1 MNKAINCMLIILA
14 FVMCISCGSYNT
26 ATMYADADTIS
37 IDGATRC
44 DSLLFS
50 DFFKAPKVVLLET
63 KPECVVQ
70 NIRSLEIY
78 KEDIYILDD
87 RANKLYVFDGNGKF
101 KRTISSPGRGHG
113 EYMKLADFSIDRTKE
128 IIYLLDEATDEILKF
143 RLDDYKFLSSIKAV
157 QNGYLTY
164 CMQEIGGKIYLNR
177 SSVLEKEKYEL
188 REIDERNGKQVGKFL
203 KSDDYNHG
211 WNFPLSLE
219 HSNFY
224 SKNSQSPKY
233 IGLFS
238 NLIMNVT
245 ADGVSAAYIVD
256 SRKFVN
262 KDEVLMMQRIAEGK
276 LEKIDFSG
284 IYSQKRIHQISRFIE
299 SSSKVF
305 FQYLEGDERN
315 YLVYDKASG
324 KTKTS
329 SLFMDDYVSDKNMIP
344 MDFCYS
350 DEQGVVAL
358 LKPCFMPHF
367 IKYIIDGGK
376 MRTHLDNYSRLIKLN
391 KDSNPVLF
399 FQIEEVGEVWIR
411 SLSLHHSKGK
421 RQALNMISHVLMYDD
436 GSCHTW

>member
-1 MNKAINCMLIILA
+1 MNKAINCMFIILA

-44 DSLLFS
+44 DSLIFS
-50 DFFKAPKVVLLET
+50 DFFKAPKLVLLET

-87 RANKLYVFDGNGKF
+87 RANKLYIFDGNGKF

-143 RLDDYKFLSSIKAV
+143 SLNDYKFLSSIKAV

-256 SRKFVN
+256 SRKFVD
-262 KDEVLMMQRIAEGK
+262 KEEVLKMQKIAEGK

-299 SSSKVF
+299 SPSKVF

-350 DEQGVVAL
+350 DERGVVAL

-367 IKYIIDGGK
+367 IKYIINGGK

-399 FQIEEVGEVWIR
+399 FHEY
-411 SLSLHHSKGK
+411 K
-421 RQALNMISHVLMYDD
+421 
-436 GSCHTW
+436 

>member
-1 MNKAINCMLIILA
+1 MNKAINCMFIILV

-44 DSLLFS
+44 DSLIFS

-78 KEDIYILDD
+78 KEDIYILDA
-87 RANKLYVFDGNGKF
+87 RANKLYIFDGNGKF

-128 IIYLLDEATDEILKF
+128 VIYLLDEATDEILKF

-299 SSSKVF
+299 SPSKVF

-329 SLFMDDYVSDKNMIP
+329 SLFMNDYVSDKNMIP

-350 DEQGVVAL
+350 DERGVVAL

-399 FQIEEVGEVWIR
+399 FHEY
-411 SLSLHHSKGK
+411 K
-421 RQALNMISHVLMYDD
+421 
-436 GSCHTW
+436 

>member
-1 MNKAINCMLIILA
+1 MNKAINCMFIILA

-44 DSLLFS
+44 DSLIFS

-87 RANKLYVFDGNGKF
+87 RANKLYIFDGNGKF

-143 RLDDYKFLSSIKAV
+143 SLNDYKFLSSIKAV

-177 SSVLEKEKYEL
+177 SSVSEKEKYEL

-256 SRKFVN
+256 SRKFVD
-262 KDEVLMMQRIAEGK
+262 KEEVLKMQGIAEGK
-276 LEKIDFSG
+276 LEKIDFSD

-299 SSSKVF
+299 SPSKVF

-350 DEQGVVAL
+350 DERGVVAL

-367 IKYIIDGGK
+367 IKYIINGGK

-399 FQIEEVGEVWIR
+399 FHEY
-411 SLSLHHSKGK
+411 K
-421 RQALNMISHVLMYDD
+421 
-436 GSCHTW
+436 

>member
-1 MNKAINCMLIILA
+1 MNKAINCMFIILA

-44 DSLLFS
+44 DSLIFS

-113 EYMKLADFSIDRTKE
+113 EYMKLADFSINRTKE

-143 RLDDYKFLSSIKAV
+143 SLDDYKFLSSIKAV

-164 CMQEIGGKIYLNR
+164 SMQEIGGKIYLNR

-256 SRKFVN
+256 SRKFVD
-262 KDEVLMMQRIAEGK
+262 KEEVLKMQKIAEGK

-299 SSSKVF
+299 SPSKVF

-350 DEQGVVAL
+350 DERGVVAL

-399 FQIEEVGEVWIR
+399 FHEY
-411 SLSLHHSKGK
+411 K
-421 RQALNMISHVLMYDD
+421 
-436 GSCHTW
+436 

>member
-1 MNKAINCMLIILA
+1 MNKAINCMFIILV

-44 DSLLFS
+44 DSLIFS

-113 EYMKLADFSIDRTKE
+113 EYMKLADFSIDRTKD

-143 RLDDYKFLSSIKAV
+143 SLNDYKFLSSIKAV

-177 SSVLEKEKYEL
+177 SSVSEKEKYEL
-188 REIDERNGKQVGKFL
+188 REIDERNGKQMGKFL

-256 SRKFVN
+256 SRKFVD
-262 KDEVLMMQRIAEGK
+262 KEEVLKMQKIAEGK

-299 SSSKVF
+299 SPSKVF

-344 MDFCYS
+344 IDFCYS
-350 DEQGVVAL
+350 DERGIVAL

-367 IKYIIDGGK
+367 IKYIINGGK

-399 FQIEEVGEVWIR
+399 FHEY
-411 SLSLHHSKGK
+411 K
-421 RQALNMISHVLMYDD
+421 
-436 GSCHTW
+436 

>member
-1 MNKAINCMLIILA
+1 MNKAINCMFIILA

-44 DSLLFS
+44 DSLIFS

-128 IIYLLDEATDEILKF
+128 VIYLLDEATDEILKF
-143 RLDDYKFLSSIKAV
+143 SLDDYKFLSSIKAV

-164 CMQEIGGKIYLNR
+164 SMQEIGGKIYLNR

-256 SRKFVN
+256 SRKFVD
-262 KDEVLMMQRIAEGK
+262 KEEVLKMQKIAEGK

-299 SSSKVF
+299 SPSKVF

-350 DEQGVVAL
+350 DERGGVAL

-367 IKYIIDGGK
+367 MKYIINGGK

-399 FQIEEVGEVWIR
+399 FHEY
-411 SLSLHHSKGK
+411 K
-421 RQALNMISHVLMYDD
+421 
-436 GSCHTW
+436 

>member
-1 MNKAINCMLIILA
+1 MNKAINCMFIILA

-44 DSLLFS
+44 DSLIFS

-245 ADGVSAAYIVD
+245 ADGVFAAYIVD
-256 SRKFVN
+256 SRNFVN

-299 SSSKVF
+299 SPSKVF

-329 SLFMDDYVSDKNMIP
+329 SLFMNDYVSDKNMIP

-350 DEQGVVAL
+350 DERGVVAL

-399 FQIEEVGEVWIR
+399 FHEY
-411 SLSLHHSKGK
+411 K
-421 RQALNMISHVLMYDD
+421 
-436 GSCHTW
+436 

>member
-1 MNKAINCMLIILA
+1 MNKAINCMFIILA

-44 DSLLFS
+44 DSLIFS

-128 IIYLLDEATDEILKF
+128 VIYLLDEATDEILKF
-143 RLDDYKFLSSIKAV
+143 SLDDYKFLSSIKAV

-164 CMQEIGGKIYLNR
+164 SMQEIGGKIYLNR

-188 REIDERNGKQVGKFL
+188 REIDECNGKQVGKFL

-256 SRKFVN
+256 SRKFVD

-299 SSSKVF
+299 SPSKVF

-350 DEQGVVAL
+350 DERGVVAL

-367 IKYIIDGGK
+367 IKYIINGGK

-399 FQIEEVGEVWIR
+399 FHEY
-411 SLSLHHSKGK
+411 K
-421 RQALNMISHVLMYDD
+421 
-436 GSCHTW
+436 

>member
-1 MNKAINCMLIILA
+1 MNKAINCMFIILV

-44 DSLLFS
+44 DSLIFS

-87 RANKLYVFDGNGKF
+87 RANKLYIFDGNGKF

-128 IIYLLDEATDEILKF
+128 VIYLLDEATDEILKF

-256 SRKFVN
+256 SRKFVD
-262 KDEVLMMQRIAEGK
+262 KEEVLKMQKIAEGK

-299 SSSKVF
+299 SPSKVF

-329 SLFMDDYVSDKNMIP
+329 NLFMDDYVSDKNMIP

-350 DEQGVVAL
+350 DERGVVAL

-367 IKYIIDGGK
+367 IKYIINGGK

-399 FQIEEVGEVWIR
+399 FHEY
-411 SLSLHHSKGK
+411 K
-421 RQALNMISHVLMYDD
+421 
-436 GSCHTW
+436 

>member
-1 MNKAINCMLIILA
+1 MNKAINCMFIILA

-44 DSLLFS
+44 DSLIFS

-143 RLDDYKFLSSIKAV
+143 SLDDYKFLSSIKAV

-256 SRKFVN
+256 SRKFVD
-262 KDEVLMMQRIAEGK
+262 KEGVLKMQKIAEGK

-299 SSSKVF
+299 SPSKVF

-350 DEQGVVAL
+350 DERGVVAL

-367 IKYIIDGGK
+367 IKYIINGGK

-399 FQIEEVGEVWIR
+399 FHEY
-411 SLSLHHSKGK
+411 K
-421 RQALNMISHVLMYDD
+421 
-436 GSCHTW
+436 

>member
-1 MNKAINCMLIILA
+1 MNKAINCMFIILA

-44 DSLLFS
+44 DSLIFS

-113 EYMKLADFSIDRTKE
+113 EYMKLADFSIDRTKD

-143 RLDDYKFLSSIKAV
+143 SLNDYKFLSSIKAV

-177 SSVLEKEKYEL
+177 SSVSEKEKYEL

-262 KDEVLMMQRIAEGK
+262 KEEVLKMQGIAEGK
-276 LEKIDFSG
+276 LEKIDFSD

-299 SSSKVF
+299 SPSKVF

-329 SLFMDDYVSDKNMIP
+329 SLFMDNYVSDKNMIP

-350 DEQGVVAL
+350 DERGVVAL

-367 IKYIIDGGK
+367 IKYIINGGK

-399 FQIEEVGEVWIR
+399 FHEY
-411 SLSLHHSKGK
+411 K
-421 RQALNMISHVLMYDD
+421 
-436 GSCHTW
+436 

>member
-1 MNKAINCMLIILA
+1 MKKRNLLMIPCAALAIID
-14 FVMCISCGSYNT
+14 MCISCGSYNA

-44 DSLLFS
+44 DSLIFS

-128 IIYLLDEATDEILKF
+128 VIYLLDEATDEILKF
-143 RLDDYKFLSSIKAV
+143 SLDDYKFLSSIKAV

-164 CMQEIGGKIYLNR
+164 SMQEIGGKIYLNR

-299 SSSKVF
+299 SPSKVF

-350 DEQGVVAL
+350 DERGVVAL

-367 IKYIIDGGK
+367 IKYIINGGK

-399 FQIEEVGEVWIR
+399 FHEY
-411 SLSLHHSKGK
+411 K
-421 RQALNMISHVLMYDD
+421 
-436 GSCHTW
+436 

>member
-1 MNKAINCMLIILA
+1 MNKAINCMFIILA

-44 DSLLFS
+44 DSLIFS

-143 RLDDYKFLSSIKAV
+143 SLNDYKFLSSIKAV

-177 SSVLEKEKYEL
+177 SSVSEKEKYEL

-256 SRKFVN
+256 SRKFVD
-262 KDEVLMMQRIAEGK
+262 KEEVLKMQKIAEGK

-299 SSSKVF
+299 SPSKVF

-315 YLVYDKASG
+315 YLVYDKVSG

-329 SLFMDDYVSDKNMIP
+329 SLFMDDYVSEKNMIP

-350 DEQGVVAL
+350 DERGVVAL

-367 IKYIIDGGK
+367 IKYIINGGK

-399 FQIEEVGEVWIR
+399 FHEY
-411 SLSLHHSKGK
+411 K
-421 RQALNMISHVLMYDD
+421 
-436 GSCHTW
+436 

>member
-1 MNKAINCMLIILA
+1 MNKAINCMFIILA

-63 KPECVVQ
+63 KPVCVVQ

-299 SSSKVF
+299 SPSKVF

-329 SLFMDDYVSDKNMIP
+329 SLFMDNYVSDKNMIP

-350 DEQGVVAL
+350 DERGVVAL

-399 FQIEEVGEVWIR
+399 FHEY
-411 SLSLHHSKGK
+411 K
-421 RQALNMISHVLMYDD
+421 
-436 GSCHTW
+436 

>member
-1 MNKAINCMLIILA
+1 MNKAINCMFIILA

-44 DSLLFS
+44 DSLIFS

-143 RLDDYKFLSSIKAV
+143 SLDDYKFLSSIKAV

-177 SSVLEKEKYEL
+177 SSVSEKEKYEL

-262 KDEVLMMQRIAEGK
+262 KEEVLKMQGIAEGK
-276 LEKIDFSG
+276 LEKIDFSD

-299 SSSKVF
+299 SPSKVF

-329 SLFMDDYVSDKNMIP
+329 SLFMDNYVSDKNMIP

-350 DEQGVVAL
+350 DERGVVAL

-367 IKYIIDGGK
+367 IKYIINGGK

-399 FQIEEVGEVWIR
+399 FHEY
-411 SLSLHHSKGK
+411 K
-421 RQALNMISHVLMYDD
+421 
-436 GSCHTW
+436 

>member
-1 MNKAINCMLIILA
+1 MNKAINCMFIILA

-44 DSLLFS
+44 DSLIFS

-128 IIYLLDEATDEILKF
+128 VIYLLDEATDEILKF
-143 RLDDYKFLSSIKAV
+143 SLDDYKFLSSIKAV

-256 SRKFVN
+256 SRKFVD
-262 KDEVLMMQRIAEGK
+262 KEEVLKMQKIAEGK

-299 SSSKVF
+299 SPSKVF

-350 DEQGVVAL
+350 DERGVVAL

-367 IKYIIDGGK
+367 IKYIINGGK
-376 MRTHLDNYSRLIKLN
+376 MRTHLDNYNRLMKLN

-399 FQIEEVGEVWIR
+399 FHEY
-411 SLSLHHSKGK
+411 K
-421 RQALNMISHVLMYDD
+421 
-436 GSCHTW
+436 

>member
-1 MNKAINCMLIILA
+1 MNKAINCMFIILA

-44 DSLLFS
+44 DSLIFS

-128 IIYLLDEATDEILKF
+128 VIYLLDEATDEILKF
-143 RLDDYKFLSSIKAV
+143 SLNDYKFLSSIKAV

-256 SRKFVN
+256 SRKFVD
-262 KDEVLMMQRIAEGK
+262 KEEVLKMQKIAEGK

-299 SSSKVF
+299 SPSKVF

-350 DEQGVVAL
+350 DERGVVAL

-367 IKYIIDGGK
+367 IKYIINGGK

-399 FQIEEVGEVWIR
+399 FHEY
-411 SLSLHHSKGK
+411 K
-421 RQALNMISHVLMYDD
+421 
-436 GSCHTW
+436 

>member
-1 MNKAINCMLIILA
+1 MNKAINCMFIILA

-44 DSLLFS
+44 DSLIFS

-101 KRTISSPGRGHG
+101 KGTISSPGRGHG

-143 RLDDYKFLSSIKAV
+143 SLNDYKFLSSIKAV

-177 SSVLEKEKYEL
+177 SSVSEKEKYEL

-256 SRKFVN
+256 SRKFVD
-262 KDEVLMMQRIAEGK
+262 KEEVLMMQRIAEGK

-299 SSSKVF
+299 SPSKVF

-350 DEQGVVAL
+350 DERGVVAL

-367 IKYIIDGGK
+367 IKYIINGGK

-399 FQIEEVGEVWIR
+399 FHEY
-411 SLSLHHSKGK
+411 K
-421 RQALNMISHVLMYDD
+421 
-436 GSCHTW
+436 

>member
-1 MNKAINCMLIILA
+1 MNKAINCMFIILV

-44 DSLLFS
+44 DSLIFS

-128 IIYLLDEATDEILKF
+128 VIYLLDEATDEILKF
-143 RLDDYKFLSSIKAV
+143 SLDDYKFLSSIKAV

-203 KSDDYNHG
+203 KSDDYNNG

-256 SRKFVN
+256 SRKFVD
-262 KDEVLMMQRIAEGK
+262 KEEVLKMQKIAEGK

-299 SSSKVF
+299 SPSKVF

-329 SLFMDDYVSDKNMIP
+329 SLFMNDYVSDKNMIP

-350 DEQGVVAL
+350 DERGVVAL

-399 FQIEEVGEVWIR
+399 FHEY
-411 SLSLHHSKGK
+411 K
-421 RQALNMISHVLMYDD
+421 
-436 GSCHTW
+436 

>member
-1 MNKAINCMLIILA
+1 
-14 FVMCISCGSYNT
+14 
-26 ATMYADADTIS
+26 MYADADTIS
-37 IDGATRC
+37 IDGATKC
-44 DSLLFS
+44 DSLIFS

-87 RANKLYVFDGNGKF
+87 RANKLYIFDGNGKF

-128 IIYLLDEATDEILKF
+128 VIYLLDEATDEILKF
-143 RLDDYKFLSSIKAV
+143 SLDDYKFLSSIKAV

-177 SSVLEKEKYEL
+177 SSVSEKEKYEL

-262 KDEVLMMQRIAEGK
+262 KDEVLMMQRVAEGK

-299 SSSKVF
+299 SPSNVF
-305 FQYLEGDERN
+305 FQYLEGNERN

-329 SLFMDDYVSDKNMIP
+329 SLFMNDYVSDKNMIP

-350 DEQGVVAL
+350 DERGVVAL

-399 FQIEEVGEVWIR
+399 FHEY
-411 SLSLHHSKGK
+411 K
-421 RQALNMISHVLMYDD
+421 
-436 GSCHTW
+436 

>member
-1 MNKAINCMLIILA
+1 MNKAINCMFIILA

-44 DSLLFS
+44 DSLIFS

-87 RANKLYVFDGNGKF
+87 HANKLYVFDGNGKF

-128 IIYLLDEATDEILKF
+128 VIYLLDEATDEILKF
-143 RLDDYKFLSSIKAV
+143 CLDDYKFLSSIKAV

-164 CMQEIGGKIYLNR
+164 SMQEIGGKIYLNR

-203 KSDDYNHG
+203 KSDDYNNG

-299 SSSKVF
+299 SPSKVF

-350 DEQGVVAL
+350 DERGVVAL

-367 IKYIIDGGK
+367 IKYIINGGK

-399 FQIEEVGEVWIR
+399 FHEY
-411 SLSLHHSKGK
+411 K
-421 RQALNMISHVLMYDD
+421 
-436 GSCHTW
+436 

>member
-1 MNKAINCMLIILA
+1 MNKAINCMFIILV

-44 DSLLFS
+44 DSLIFS

-143 RLDDYKFLSSIKAV
+143 SLNDYKFLSSIKAV

-188 REIDERNGKQVGKFL
+188 REIDERNGKQMGKFL

-262 KDEVLMMQRIAEGK
+262 KEEVLKMQKIAEGK

-299 SSSKVF
+299 SPSKVF

-329 SLFMDDYVSDKNMIP
+329 SLFMDNYVSDKNMIP

-350 DEQGVVAL
+350 DERGVVAL

-367 IKYIIDGGK
+367 IKYIINGGK

-399 FQIEEVGEVWIR
+399 FHEY
-411 SLSLHHSKGK
+411 K
-421 RQALNMISHVLMYDD
+421 
-436 GSCHTW
+436 

>member
-1 MNKAINCMLIILA
+1 MNKAINCMFIILA

-44 DSLLFS
+44 DSLIFS

-143 RLDDYKFLSSIKAV
+143 SLNDYKFLSSIKAV

-164 CMQEIGGKIYLNR
+164 SMQEIGGKIYLNR
-177 SSVLEKEKYEL
+177 SSVSEKEKYEL

-256 SRKFVN
+256 SRKFVD
-262 KDEVLMMQRIAEGK
+262 KEEVLKMQKIAEGK

-299 SSSKVF
+299 SPSKVF

-350 DEQGVVAL
+350 DERGVVAL

-399 FQIEEVGEVWIR
+399 FHEY
-411 SLSLHHSKGK
+411 K
-421 RQALNMISHVLMYDD
+421 
-436 GSCHTW
+436 

>member
-1 MNKAINCMLIILA
+1 MNKAINCMFIILA

-44 DSLLFS
+44 DSLIFS

-101 KRTISSPGRGHG
+101 KRTISSSGRGHG

-143 RLDDYKFLSSIKAV
+143 SLNDYKFLSSIKAV

-177 SSVLEKEKYEL
+177 SSVSEKEKYEL

-256 SRKFVN
+256 SRKFVD
-262 KDEVLMMQRIAEGK
+262 KEEVLKMQKIAEGK

-299 SSSKVF
+299 SPSKVF

-329 SLFMDDYVSDKNMIP
+329 SLFMDNYVSDKNMIP

-350 DEQGVVAL
+350 DERGVVAL
-358 LKPCFMPHF
+358 LKPYFMPHF
-367 IKYIIDGGK
+367 IKYIINGGK

-399 FQIEEVGEVWIR
+399 FHEY
-411 SLSLHHSKGK
+411 K
-421 RQALNMISHVLMYDD
+421 
-436 GSCHTW
+436 

>member
-1 MNKAINCMLIILA
+1 MNKAINCMFIILV

-44 DSLLFS
+44 DSLIFS

-87 RANKLYVFDGNGKF
+87 RANKLYIFDGNGKF

-128 IIYLLDEATDEILKF
+128 VIYLLDEATDEILKF
-143 RLDDYKFLSSIKAV
+143 SLNDYKFLSSIKAV

-164 CMQEIGGKIYLNR
+164 SMQEIGGKIYLNR

-188 REIDERNGKQVGKFL
+188 REIDECNGKQVGKFL

-256 SRKFVN
+256 SRKFVD
-262 KDEVLMMQRIAEGK
+262 KEEVLKMQKIAEGK

-299 SSSKVF
+299 SPSKVF

-350 DEQGVVAL
+350 DERGVVAL

-399 FQIEEVGEVWIR
+399 FHEY
-411 SLSLHHSKGK
+411 K
-421 RQALNMISHVLMYDD
+421 
-436 GSCHTW
+436 

>member
-1 MNKAINCMLIILA
+1 MNKAINCMFIILA

-44 DSLLFS
+44 DSLIFS

-87 RANKLYVFDGNGKF
+87 RANKLYIFDGNGKF

-128 IIYLLDEATDEILKF
+128 VIYLLDEAMDEILKF
-143 RLDDYKFLSSIKAV
+143 SLDDYKFLSSIKAV

-256 SRKFVN
+256 SRKFVD
-262 KDEVLMMQRIAEGK
+262 KEEVLKMQKIAEGK

-299 SSSKVF
+299 SPSKVF

-329 SLFMDDYVSDKNMIP
+329 SLFMDNYVYDKNMIP

-350 DEQGVVAL
+350 DERGVVAL

-367 IKYIIDGGK
+367 IKYIINGGK

-399 FQIEEVGEVWIR
+399 FHEY
-411 SLSLHHSKGK
+411 K
-421 RQALNMISHVLMYDD
+421 
-436 GSCHTW
+436 

>member
-1 MNKAINCMLIILA
+1 MNKAINCMFIILA

-37 IDGATRC
+37 IDGATKC
-44 DSLLFS
+44 DSLIFS

-87 RANKLYVFDGNGKF
+87 RANKLYIFDGNGKF

-143 RLDDYKFLSSIKAV
+143 SLNDYKFLSSIKAV

-177 SSVLEKEKYEL
+177 SSVSEKEKYEL

-299 SSSKVF
+299 SPSKVF

-329 SLFMDDYVSDKNMIP
+329 SLFMDNYVSDKNMIP

-350 DEQGVVAL
+350 DERGVVAL

-367 IKYIIDGGK
+367 IKYIINGGK

-399 FQIEEVGEVWIR
+399 FHEY
-411 SLSLHHSKGK
+411 K
-421 RQALNMISHVLMYDD
+421 
-436 GSCHTW
+436 

>member
-1 MNKAINCMLIILA
+1 MNKAINCMFIILA

-44 DSLLFS
+44 DSLIFS

-113 EYMKLADFSIDRTKE
+113 EYMKLADFSINRTKE

-164 CMQEIGGKIYLNR
+164 SMQEIGGKIYLNR

-256 SRKFVN
+256 SRKFVD
-262 KDEVLMMQRIAEGK
+262 KEEVLKMQKIAEGK

-299 SSSKVF
+299 SPSKVF

-350 DEQGVVAL
+350 DERGVVAL

-399 FQIEEVGEVWIR
+399 FHEY
-411 SLSLHHSKGK
+411 K
-421 RQALNMISHVLMYDD
+421 
-436 GSCHTW
+436 

>member
-1 MNKAINCMLIILA
+1 MNKAINCMFIILA

-44 DSLLFS
+44 DSLIFS

-87 RANKLYVFDGNGKF
+87 HANKLYVFDGNGKF

-128 IIYLLDEATDEILKF
+128 VIYLLDEATDEILKF
-143 RLDDYKFLSSIKAV
+143 SLDDYKFLSSIKAV

-164 CMQEIGGKIYLNR
+164 SMQEIGGKIYLNR

-188 REIDERNGKQVGKFL
+188 REIDECNGKQVGKFL

-238 NLIMNVT
+238 NMIMNVT

-299 SSSKVF
+299 SPSKVF

-315 YLVYDKASG
+315 YLVYDKVSG

-329 SLFMDDYVSDKNMIP
+329 SLFMNDYVSDKNMIP

-350 DEQGVVAL
+350 DERGVVAL

-399 FQIEEVGEVWIR
+399 FHEY
-411 SLSLHHSKGK
+411 K
-421 RQALNMISHVLMYDD
+421 
-436 GSCHTW
+436 

>member
-1 MNKAINCMLIILA
+1 MNKAINCMFIILA

-44 DSLLFS
+44 DSLIFS

-143 RLDDYKFLSSIKAV
+143 SLNDYKFLSSIKAV

-164 CMQEIGGKIYLNR
+164 SMQEIGGKIYLNR
-177 SSVLEKEKYEL
+177 SSVSEKEKYEL

-203 KSDDYNHG
+203 KSDDYNYG

-256 SRKFVN
+256 SRKFVD
-262 KDEVLMMQRIAEGK
+262 KEEVLKMQKIAEGK

-299 SSSKVF
+299 SPSKVF

-350 DEQGVVAL
+350 DERGVVAL

-367 IKYIIDGGK
+367 MKYIINGGK

-399 FQIEEVGEVWIR
+399 FHEY
-411 SLSLHHSKGK
+411 K
-421 RQALNMISHVLMYDD
+421 
-436 GSCHTW
+436 

>member
-14 FVMCISCGSYNT
+14 FVICISCGSYNT

-299 SSSKVF
+299 SPSKVF

-329 SLFMDDYVSDKNMIP
+329 SLFMNDYVSDKNMIP

-399 FQIEEVGEVWIR
+399 FHEY
-411 SLSLHHSKGK
+411 K
-421 RQALNMISHVLMYDD
+421 
-436 GSCHTW
+436 

>member
-1 MNKAINCMLIILA
+1 MNKAINCMFIILV

-128 IIYLLDEATDEILKF
+128 VIYLLDEATDEILKF

-299 SSSKVF
+299 SPSKVF

-329 SLFMDDYVSDKNMIP
+329 SLFMNDYVSDKNMIP

-350 DEQGVVAL
+350 DERGVVAL

-399 FQIEEVGEVWIR
+399 FHEY
-411 SLSLHHSKGK
+411 K
-421 RQALNMISHVLMYDD
+421 
-436 GSCHTW
+436 

>member
-1 MNKAINCMLIILA
+1 MNKAINCMFIILV

-44 DSLLFS
+44 DSLIFS

-87 RANKLYVFDGNGKF
+87 RANKLYIFDGNGKF

-128 IIYLLDEATDEILKF
+128 VIYLLDEATDEILKF

-245 ADGVSAAYIVD
+245 ADGVFAAYIVD
-256 SRKFVN
+256 SRNFVN
-262 KDEVLMMQRIAEGK
+262 KDEVLMMQRVAEGK

-299 SSSKVF
+299 SPSKVF

-329 SLFMDDYVSDKNMIP
+329 SLFMNDYVSDKNMIP

-350 DEQGVVAL
+350 DERGVVAL

-367 IKYIIDGGK
+367 IKYIVDGGK

-399 FQIEEVGEVWIR
+399 FHEY
-411 SLSLHHSKGK
+411 K
-421 RQALNMISHVLMYDD
+421 
-436 GSCHTW
+436 

>member
-1 MNKAINCMLIILA
+1 MNKAINCMFIILA

-44 DSLLFS
+44 DSLIFS

-143 RLDDYKFLSSIKAV
+143 SLNDYKFLSSIKAV

-177 SSVLEKEKYEL
+177 SSVSEKEKYEL

-256 SRKFVN
+256 SRKFVD
-262 KDEVLMMQRIAEGK
+262 KEEVLKMQRIAEGK

-299 SSSKVF
+299 SPSKVF

-329 SLFMDDYVSDKNMIP
+329 SLFMDNYVSDKNMIP

-350 DEQGVVAL
+350 DERGVVAL

-367 IKYIIDGGK
+367 IKYIINGGK

-399 FQIEEVGEVWIR
+399 FHEYR
-411 SLSLHHSKGK
+411 
-421 RQALNMISHVLMYDD
+421 
-436 GSCHTW
+436 

>member
-1 MNKAINCMLIILA
+1 MNKAINCMFIILV

-37 IDGATRC
+37 IDGATKC
-44 DSLLFS
+44 DSLIFS

-87 RANKLYVFDGNGKF
+87 RANKLYIFDGNGKF

-143 RLDDYKFLSSIKAV
+143 SLDDYKFLSSIKAV

-256 SRKFVN
+256 SRKFVD
-262 KDEVLMMQRIAEGK
+262 KEEVLKMQKIAEGK

-299 SSSKVF
+299 SPSKVF

-350 DEQGVVAL
+350 DERGVVAL

-367 IKYIIDGGK
+367 IKYIINGGK

-399 FQIEEVGEVWIR
+399 FHEYR
-411 SLSLHHSKGK
+411 
-421 RQALNMISHVLMYDD
+421 
-436 GSCHTW
+436 

>member
-1 MNKAINCMLIILA
+1 MFIILV

-44 DSLLFS
+44 DSLIFS

-143 RLDDYKFLSSIKAV
+143 SLNDYKFLSSIKAV

-177 SSVLEKEKYEL
+177 SSVSEKEKYEL

-245 ADGVSAAYIVD
+245 ADGVSVAYIVD

-262 KDEVLMMQRIAEGK
+262 KEEVLKMQKIAEGK

-299 SSSKVF
+299 SPSKVF

-329 SLFMDDYVSDKNMIP
+329 SLFMDNYVSDKNMIP

-350 DEQGVVAL
+350 DERGVVAL

-367 IKYIIDGGK
+367 IKYIINGGK

-399 FQIEEVGEVWIR
+399 FHEY
-411 SLSLHHSKGK
+411 K
-421 RQALNMISHVLMYDD
+421 
-436 GSCHTW
+436 

>member
-1 MNKAINCMLIILA
+1 MNKAINCMFIILA

-63 KPECVVQ
+63 KPVCVVQ

-143 RLDDYKFLSSIKAV
+143 SLNDYKFLSSIKAV

-177 SSVLEKEKYEL
+177 SSVSEKEKYEL

-256 SRKFVN
+256 SRKFVD
-262 KDEVLMMQRIAEGK
+262 KEEVLKMQKIAEGK

-299 SSSKVF
+299 SPSKVF

-329 SLFMDDYVSDKNMIP
+329 SLFMDNYVSDKNMIP

-350 DEQGVVAL
+350 DERGVVAL

-367 IKYIIDGGK
+367 IKYIINGGK

-399 FQIEEVGEVWIR
+399 FHEY
-411 SLSLHHSKGK
+411 K
-421 RQALNMISHVLMYDD
+421 
-436 GSCHTW
+436 

>member
-1 MNKAINCMLIILA
+1 MNKAINCMFIILA

-44 DSLLFS
+44 DSLIFS

-143 RLDDYKFLSSIKAV
+143 SLDDYKFLSSIKAV

-164 CMQEIGGKIYLNR
+164 CMQEISGKIYLNR

-262 KDEVLMMQRIAEGK
+262 KEEVLKMQGIAEGK
-276 LEKIDFSG
+276 LEKIDFSD

-299 SSSKVF
+299 SPSKVF

-329 SLFMDDYVSDKNMIP
+329 SLFMNDYVSDKNMIP

-350 DEQGVVAL
+350 DERGVVAL

-367 IKYIIDGGK
+367 IKYIINGGK

-399 FQIEEVGEVWIR
+399 FHEY
-411 SLSLHHSKGK
+411 K
-421 RQALNMISHVLMYDD
+421 
-436 GSCHTW
+436 

>member
-1 MNKAINCMLIILA
+1 MNKAINCMFIILA

-44 DSLLFS
+44 DSLIFS

-128 IIYLLDEATDEILKF
+128 VIYLLDEATDEILKF
-143 RLDDYKFLSSIKAV
+143 SLDDYKFLSSIKAV

-256 SRKFVN
+256 SRKFVD
-262 KDEVLMMQRIAEGK
+262 KEEVLKMQKIAEGK

-299 SSSKVF
+299 SPSNVF
-305 FQYLEGDERN
+305 FQYLEGNERN

-350 DEQGVVAL
+350 DERGVVAL

-367 IKYIIDGGK
+367 IKYIINGGK

-399 FQIEEVGEVWIR
+399 FHEY
-411 SLSLHHSKGK
+411 K
-421 RQALNMISHVLMYDD
+421 
-436 GSCHTW
+436 

>member
-14 FVMCISCGSYNT
+14 FVICISCGSYNT
-26 ATMYADADTIS
+26 VTMYADADTIS

-299 SSSKVF
+299 SPSKVF

-399 FQIEEVGEVWIR
+399 FHEY
-411 SLSLHHSKGK
+411 K
-421 RQALNMISHVLMYDD
+421 
-436 GSCHTW
+436 